1 MTETSSAM
9 DVLWFRITRR
19 PDEAV
24 AIAGRLGAGRVLVMI
39 DRGEYWQIAYVIAK
53 GTAEKVRAA
62 GLEAFRRDV
71 SSVAP
76 DIADRVG
83 EIRDWDQVK
92 LLTVECLPADIP
104 EHITVDVSE
113 LMLHQGIRV
122 RDIQTGGKWKALS
135 EGRVDDVDLA
145 RVQREREFPVKVLQG
160 FQTFV
165 QNRFLK
171 PTLDQTRPPTIPL
184 GARVLARVP
193 FLRDLPARFVGL
205 GIRRPHVQSPER
217 QGRTSG

>member
-1 MTETSSAM
+1 MSPIGGLGINVAIQ
-9 DVLWFRITRR
+9 D
-19 PDEAV
+19 AV
-24 AIAGRLGAGRVLVMI
+24 A
-39 DRGEYWQIAYVIAK
+39 
-53 GTAEKVRAA
+53 AA
-62 GLEAFRRDV
+62 N
-71 SSVAP
+71 
-76 DIADRVG
+76 
-83 EIRDWDQVK
+83 
-92 LLTVECLPADIP
+92 LL
-104 EHITVDVSE
+104 
-113 LMLHQGIRV
+113 
-122 RDIQTGGKWKALS
+122 WKALS

-205 GIRRPHVQSPER
+205 GIRRPHVESPER
-217 QGRTSG
+217 QAYTSAHVSGLFSRGMGCAAAAALLVVQGTARSSRRRRHKRPAPACTGAARFDGLLGVGRHRRLAMATVTPPKGDYISIPLSDEGRRVAFQWDPATDGS